1 MPPPPEADRCPQS
14 KGGSQW
20 VQHQDQ
26 CYAFRVTSP
35 KSNVHNME
43 EAERIC
49 QGMGELWMGV
59 GWGGWS
65 SSGVRSGPALTLL
78 LCLCFLLTEA
88 HVLTIKSTE
97 ENNFVSKYLH
107 NDPLITTRAWLG
119 MNVDSHGE
127 PVEDPRGPTGN
138 ASTPV
143 RSRTFSPRLEGL
155 G

>member
-49 QGMGELWMGV
+49 QGMGELWMGGGV
-59 GWGGWS
+59 GGLVFLWGPLRS
-65 SSGVRSGPALTLL
+65 S
-78 LCLCFLLTEA
+78 A
-88 HVLTIKSTE
+88 HVAVV
-97 ENNFVSKYLH
+97 FVLPPDRGS
-107 NDPLITTRAWLG
+107 RADYKIHGGEQLC
-119 MNVDSHGE
+119 VQVPAQRPSHHH
-127 PVEDPRGPTGN
+127 PRVAGHECGQ
-138 ASTPV
+138 SW
-143 RSRTFSPRLEGL
+143 
-155 G
+155 